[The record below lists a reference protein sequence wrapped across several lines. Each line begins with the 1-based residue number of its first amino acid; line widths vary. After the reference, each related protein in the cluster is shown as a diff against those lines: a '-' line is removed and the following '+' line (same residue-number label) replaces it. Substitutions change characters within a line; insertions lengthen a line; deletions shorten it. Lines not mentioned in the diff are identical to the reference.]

1 MGNRL
6 KSEEHQVAATTAT
19 GDNKAAS
26 GRFIRLMY
34 ALGIFSKE
42 SLVKS
47 MPFVFF
53 LMAIALFYIA
63 NSYEAERVIREIDK
77 TGKELKVLRTEYIS
91 VKSELMFTSK
101 QSEVARMAS
110 SFGIQESKTAPMKI
124 VVADNN
130 NQESEPT
137 LWEKLKRIF
146 S

>member
-1 MGNRL
+1 MGNRIR
-6 KSEEHQVAATTAT
+6 SEEQQVASTAT
-19 GDNKAAS
+19 ASHNKAGGS
-26 GRFIRLMY
+26 RFIRLMY
-34 ALGIFSKE
+34 AFGIFSKE
-42 SLVKS
+42 GLVKA

-53 LMAIALFYIA
+53 LMSIALLYIA
-63 NSYEAERVIREIDK
+63 NSYESERVIRNIDK
-77 TGKELKVLRTEYIS
+77 TGKELKALRTEYIS

-110 SFGIQESKTAPMKI
+110 SFGISESKSAPMKI

-130 NQESEPT
+130 KQESEPT

>member
-1 MGNRL
+1 MGNRIR
-6 KSEEHQVAATTAT
+6 SEEQHVAAKAAA
-19 GDNKAAS
+19 GDNKVAS

-47 MPFVFF
+47 MPFFFF
-53 LMAIALFYIA
+53 LMAIALLYIA
-63 NSYEAERVIREIDK
+63 NSYEAERVIRQIDK

-110 SFGIQESKTAPMKI
+110 SFGISESKTAPMKI

-130 NQESEPT
+130 KQESEPT

>member
-1 MGNRL
+1 MGNRIRN
-6 KSEEHQVAATTAT
+6 EEQHAATITSI
-19 GDNKAAS
+19 GDKKAAS

-53 LMAIALFYIA
+53 LMAIALLYIA

-77 TGKELKVLRTEYIS
+77 TSKELKVLRTEYIS

-110 SFGIQESKTAPMKI
+110 TFGIHESKTAPMKI

-130 NQESEPT
+130 KQESEPT

>member
-1 MGNRL
+1 MGNRIRN
-6 KSEEHQVAATTAT
+6 EEQHAAATATAS
-19 GDNKAAS
+19 DNKAAS

-34 ALGIFSKE
+34 AFGIFSKE

-53 LMAIALFYIA
+53 LMAIALLYIA

-110 SFGIQESKTAPMKI
+110 TFGIYESKTAPMKI

-130 NQESEPT
+130 KQETEPT